1 MAPTA
6 LEFGYS
12 CLVPV
17 IYHNCINPAANL
29 IWLFRWAFF
38 SYKGCSQTVDP
49 PQLTR
54 NSLRT
59 LLPNPTVLTANTLK
73 TFFSGDCQ
81 WHLLEPCLARY
92 WRSPHHLMVGLQ
104 LTDMEHRMLLHV
116 SWQLQLVGHPT
127 YLHHNLIWP
136 VILANE
142 GSGQSFRS
150 S

>member
-17 IYHNCINPAANL
+17 ISHNCINPAANL

-38 SYKGCSQTVDP
+38 SYKGCSQTVADP

-73 TFFSGDCQ
+73 TLFSGLSMTFAGALLGS
-81 WHLLEPCLARY
+81 LLEVSTPSNGRASTDWHGTQDAAECVLATETCRPPDLP
-92 WRSPHHLMVGLQ
+92 SPQSHMARHTCERRLW
-104 LTDMEHRMLLHV
+104 T
-116 SWQLQLVGHPT
+116 
-127 YLHHNLIWP
+127 
-136 VILANE
+136 IL
-142 GSGQSFRS
+142 
-150 S
+150 